1 MRIDAAK
8 LRGDISSA
16 IRRAIQSLR
25 TGNII
30 AESLLVDARTH
41 VQIRQP
47 GSTHWDPSNI
57 SISETTGDSGS
68 IDIDIPGATRAYHD
82 VEILPRWRQHL
93 TIPLHPMAK
102 GKKAEDIDGLFRP
115 RNKNILAKVIDG
127 QLVPIFA
134 LVKRAFQH

>member
-1 MRIDAAK
+1 M
-8 LRGDISSA
+8 
-16 IRRAIQSLR
+16 R

-30 AESLLVDARTH
+30 AESLLVDARLH
-41 VQIRQP
+41 VQARYP
-47 GSTHWDPSNI
+47 GSQHWDPSNI
-57 SISETTGDSGS
+57 SIAETTEDSGS

-82 VEILPRWRQHL
+82 VEILPRWRQNL

-102 GKKAEDIDGLFRP
+102 GKRAEDIDGLFRP
-115 RNKNILAKVIDG
+115 RNRNILAKVIDG

>member
-1 MRIDAAK
+1 M
-8 LRGDISSA
+8 
-16 IRRAIQSLR
+16 R
-25 TGNII
+25 TGNVI

-82 VEILPRWRQHL
+82 IEILPRWRQHL

-102 GKKAEDIDGLFRP
+102 GKKAEDIAGLFRP
-115 RNKNILAKVIDG
+115 KDKNILAKVIDG

>member
-1 MRIDAAK
+1 M
-8 LRGDISSA
+8 
-16 IRRAIQSLR
+16 R

-57 SISETTGDSGS
+57 SIAETTEDSGS

-82 VEILPRWRQHL
+82 VEILPRWRQNL

-102 GKKAEDIDGLFRP
+102 GKKAEDIDGLFIP
-115 RNKNILAKVIDG
+115 KNKNILAKVIDG

>member
-8 LRGDISSA
+8 LRWDISSA
-16 IRRAIQSLR
+16 IRRAIHSLR

-30 AESLLVDARTH
+30 AESLLVDARLH
-41 VQIRQP
+41 VQARYP

-57 SISETTGDSGS
+57 SISETTEDSGS

-82 VEILPRWRQHL
+82 IEILPRWRQHL

>member
-30 AESLLVDARTH
+30 AESLLVDARLH
-41 VQIRQP
+41 VQERYP

-57 SISETTGDSGS
+57 SISETTEDSGS

-115 RNKNILAKVIDG
+115 RNRNILAKVIDG

>member
-1 MRIDAAK
+1 M
-8 LRGDISSA
+8 
-16 IRRAIQSLR
+16 R

-57 SISETTGDSGS
+57 SMAETTEDSGS
-68 IDIDIPGATRAYHD
+68 IDIDIPGASRAYRD
-82 VEILPRWRQHL
+82 IEILPRWRQHL

-102 GKKAEDIDGLFRP
+102 GKKAEDIDGLFIP
-115 RNKNILAKVIDG
+115 KNKHILAKVIDG

>member
-1 MRIDAAK
+1 MRIDADR

-16 IRRAIQSLR
+16 IRRAIHSLR

-30 AESLLVDARTH
+30 AESLLVDARLH
-41 VQIRQP
+41 VQARYP
-47 GSTHWDPSNI
+47 GSTTWDPSNI

-68 IDIDIPGATRAYHD
+68 IDIDIPGATRMYHD

>member
-1 MRIDAAK
+1 MRIDTAK
-8 LRGDISSA
+8 LRGDISNVL
-16 IRRAIQSLR
+16 RRVLQTIR

-30 AESLLVDARTH
+30 AESLLVDARLH
-41 VQIRQP
+41 VQARYP
-47 GSTHWDPSNI
+47 GSQHWDPSNI
-57 SISETTGDSGS
+57 SIAETTEDSGS

-82 VEILPRWRQHL
+82 VEILPRWRHNL

-115 RNKNILAKVIDG
+115 KNQNILAKVIDG

>member
-1 MRIDAAK
+1 M
-8 LRGDISSA
+8 
-16 IRRAIQSLR
+16 R

-30 AESLLVDARTH
+30 AESLLVDARLH
-41 VQIRQP
+41 VQTRYP
-47 GSTHWDPSNI
+47 GSQHWDPSNI
-57 SISETTGDSGS
+57 SISETTEDSGS